1 MKKGLTL
8 EEKYLAVASEIE
20 NSSMFIFTKECEALM
35 VLSSMG
41 GKHAIADVFYLDQEN
56 EGKDI
61 LNRTNGLGFYPHD
74 FVSSIIK
81 LPVVQKIKQ
90 CYLEHP
96 EHLTADEYA
105 IMAGIVADDDERE
118 WMLYYAAKNY
128 LKDFRD
134 YGNALSGA
142 FFLKMIERSAKLNN
156 TKLEDC
162 PVANK
167 IKTFLFCG
175 VAKKKA
181 ELFNSLISSVR
192 KGIYKQTKNK
202 NDCASK
208 FARAFAMKNENLKSN
223 EWINKESFEI
233 FRDLADTDTI
243 WSLKITSENIVKR
256 EETGNWI

>member
-41 GKHAIADVFYLDQEN
+41 EKHAIADVFYLDQEN

-74 FVSSIIK
+74 FVSNIIK

-192 KGIYKQTKNK
+192 KGIDKQTKNK
-202 NDCASK
+202 NDSASK